1 MGILQCE
8 KCGADA
14 TYDIQIDIQRSPVQH
29 LLQSYDAPNAG
40 EVLFIRG
47 LLATA
52 RRTLSAVDAEI
63 QKISAAWSYLREKRD
78 TLQNSIQRHDS
89 LLAPI
94 RRLPED
100 VLRHIFYLSLPGSHK
115 QSSFDNILV
124 APLLLTQVCEPWKQ
138 CAISSQ
144 RLW

>member
-1 MGILQCE
+1 MGILQCQE
-8 KCGADA
+8 CGADA
-14 TYDIQIDIQRSPVQH
+14 TYDIQIDIQRSPVPH

-40 EVLFIRG
+40 EVVHISALLFE
-47 LLATA
+47 A
-52 RRTLSAVDAEI
+52 RRTLSVVNAEI

-78 TLQNSIQRHDS
+78 ALQKSIHRHDS

-94 RRLPED
+94 RRLPAD
-100 VLRHIFYLSLPGSHK
+100 VLRHIFSLSLPSSPRK
-115 QSSFDNILV
+115 SSFDNSIS
-124 APLLLTQVCEPWKQ
+124 PLLLTQVCEPWKR

>member
-1 MGILQCE
+1 M
-8 KCGADA
+8 
-14 TYDIQIDIQRSPVQH
+14 QIDIQRSPVPH

-40 EVLFIRG
+40 EVLSISR
-47 LLATA
+47 LLSNAL
-52 RRTLSAVDAEI
+52 RTLRAVDAEI
-63 QKISAAWSYLREKRD
+63 KKISAASSYLREKRD
-78 TLQNSIQRHDS
+78 ALRNTIRRHDP

-100 VLRHIFYLSLPGSHK
+100 VLRHIFYHSLPGSHE
-115 QSSFDNILV
+115 QSSFDNVLV
-124 APLLLTQVCEPWKQ
+124 APLLLTQVCKAWKQ

>member
-1 MGILQCE
+1 M
-8 KCGADA
+8 
-14 TYDIQIDIQRSPVQH
+14 QIDIQLSPVPH
-29 LLQSYDAPNAG
+29 LLQSYNAPNAG
-40 EVLFIRG
+40 EVRSISR
-47 LLATA
+47 LLTNA
-52 RRTLSAVDAEI
+52 RRTLRAVDAEI

-78 TLQNSIQRHDS
+78 ALQNTIHRHDP

-100 VLRHIFYLSLPGSHK
+100 VLRHIFYLSLPGSLK
-115 QSSFDNILV
+115 QSSFDNVLV
-124 APLLLTQVCEPWKQ
+124 APLLLTQVCKPWKQ

>member
-14 TYDIQIDIQRSPVQH
+14 TYDIQIDIQRSPVPH

-40 EVLFIRG
+40 EALCISG
-47 LLATA
+47 LLDNA
-52 RRTLSAVDAEI
+52 RHTLSAVDAEI
-63 QKISAAWSYLREKRD
+63 EKISAAWSYLREKRD
-78 TLQNSIQRHDS
+78 ALQNSIHRHHS

-100 VLRHIFYLSLPGSHK
+100 VLRHIFFLCLPRLYMN
-115 QSSFDNILV
+115 SSFDNNLV

-138 CAISSQ
+138 CAIASQ

>member
-1 MGILQCE
+1 MGILQCQ

-14 TYDIQIDIQRSPVQH
+14 TYDIQIDIQRSPVPH

-40 EVLFIRG
+40 EVLCISG
-47 LLATA
+47 LLDNA
-52 RRTLSAVDAEI
+52 RHTLSAVDAEI

-78 TLQNSIQRHDS
+78 ALQNSIHRHES

-100 VLRHIFYLSLPGSHK
+100 VLRHIFYLSLPGSLE
-115 QSSFDNILV
+115 QSSFDNIL